1 MKSSCSAGPALRL
14 LPGLQTGLKMLVI
27 VGDSDWLFMA
37 TNINQHTLTLLPDRP
52 GQKMDIEFF

>member
-27 VGDSDWLFMA
+27 GVGDSDWLFMA
-37 TNINQHTLTLLPDRP
+37 TNINQHALTLLPDRP
-52 GQKMDIEFF
+52 GQ